1 MSINYFK
8 ILQPGGGGFSKSYR
22 TKSCGL
28 LFFTPAAFSVD
39 LFDFELLLL
48 LLMENSSKASKAKP
62 AAEIRCWI
70 EAKSWRVV
78 EVVDVVVVVVV
89 DVVLSSSSSTWCC
102 HRRCRCCYWCIK
114 NHFQIAKDDFS
125 FRSIFNFPSPKK
137 KKLNKEFQL
146 KAVVHRL
153 LNFGAESRNIFLSQL
168 VSVDRVTTDKLDQTL
183 KQQTLAS

>member
-1 MSINYFK
+1 MDISIHSLQVTFEHVYGTGHLTSKVFINTSFKVEWMSINYFK

-137 KKLNKEFQL
+137 KKL
-146 KAVVHRL
+146 
-153 LNFGAESRNIFLSQL
+153 
-168 VSVDRVTTDKLDQTL
+168 
-183 KQQTLAS
+183 

>member
-48 LLMENSSKASKAKP
+48 LLLMENSSKASKAKP

-89 DVVLSSSSSTWCC
+89 VVVDVVLSSSLSLLLLLS
-102 HRRCRCCYWCIK
+102 K

-137 KKLNKEFQL
+137 KKL
-146 KAVVHRL
+146 
-153 LNFGAESRNIFLSQL
+153 
-168 VSVDRVTTDKLDQTL
+168 
-183 KQQTLAS
+183 